1 MFRFILLASLVLNS
15 GFALAENEEYSCEA
29 YSNEASPQKLQGYI
43 NLHDRW
49 VDGGYRVSFSNGK
62 GGLEHRSY
70 NFKVEGEITPKKID
84 ALISST
90 GHEGYWLTEDE
101 YQSGSREVTAEV
113 EGKMSLIK
121 KKKSKLGKGLIGE
134 ALVPFFNDNKPF
146 LMKCSKVVRNDGWC
160 WFGCN

>member
-1 MFRFILLASLVLNS
+1 MFRFILLTSLILNS
-15 GFALAENEEYSCEA
+15 AIALAESEEYSCEA
-29 YSNEASPQKLQGYI
+29 YTNEAVPQKIDNYI

-70 NFKVEGEITPKKID
+70 NFKVEGEVTTKKIEVEIAD
-84 ALISST
+84 I
-90 GHEGYWLTEDE
+90 GYEGFWIDEDQ
-101 YQSGSREVTAEV
+101 YQSGHRDVVSEV
-113 EGKMSLIK
+113 EGKMSLVK
-121 KKKSKLGKGLIGE
+121 KKHRKLGKGIIGE